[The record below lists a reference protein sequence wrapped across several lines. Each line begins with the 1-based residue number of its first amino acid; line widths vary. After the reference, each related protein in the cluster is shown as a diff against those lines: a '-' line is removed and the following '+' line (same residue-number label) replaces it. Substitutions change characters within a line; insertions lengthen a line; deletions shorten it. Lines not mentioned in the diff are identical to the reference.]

1 VLVSTVIYLK
11 KKMEKKNDI
20 RSCQVRA
27 RTKIAIIVEIRCP
40 EEITMVTLSVEQVE
54 TLAEPFVLL

>member
-1 VLVSTVIYLK
+1 VIYLK